1 MSYSIT
7 QFSTLAKAYTTT
19 AREPSIYARG
29 FKNGVL
35 LASAKITA
43 IGRNQQNADTIH
55 VHIFQQVGITT
66 HPEWI
71 LTFKLIFLM
80 YCACYF
86 IKFILTIRYGL
97 KGQSISTPNHS

>member
-1 MSYSIT
+1 MPPI
-7 QFSTLAKAYTTT
+7 LPILE
-19 AREPSIYARG
+19 ARDIYVAVVRSNRYIYARG

-43 IGRNQQNADTIH
+43 IGRNRQNADTIH

-80 YCACYF
+80 YCACNF

>member
-1 MSYSIT
+1 MPPI
-7 QFSTLAKAYTTT
+7 LPILE
-19 AREPSIYARG
+19 ARDIKARG

-43 IGRNQQNADTIH
+43 IGRNRQNADTIH

-80 YCACYF
+80 YCACNF